1 MESQNNDI
9 ANNSEYIKLKS
20 SRFKQQKLPAWRPVP
35 TIGTT
40 IAIFL
45 CFGIVFIIIGI
56 IVLMYSKDIFEK
68 TILYAPSQNCPDSQ
82 AKCLINFEITE
93 DIPGKIMFYYQLTN
107 FYQNHRRYVKSKSNE
122 QLLGNDL
129 TKEQIKTDCDPII
142 TNKDLEFGP
151 LTAFNDPSIILKDDD
166 VAFPCGLIAKS
177 FFNDTYVIKPAASG
191 APVLSAKDPIYINQT
206 GIAWAADLELKY
218 KRPENKT
225 VLNKMWIDTTN
236 EHFVVWMRPAGLP
249 DFRKLWGRIDGLKK
263 GNYVLEITNNFSTK
277 IFNGTKSV
285 VLSTVNVFGGKNTFL
300 GVSYIVVGGICI
312 LMAIGFFIG
321 DKIQKDKNN

>member
-1 MESQNNDI
+1 MESQNNNNNNNL
-9 ANNSEYIKLKS
+9 ANNSEYEKLKN

-68 TILYAPSQNCPDSQ
+68 AILYAPTDACKDSQ
-82 AKCLINFEITE
+82 PKCSISFEIPE
-93 DIPGKIMFYYQLTN
+93 DISTKVMFYYQLTN
-107 FYQNHRRYVKSKSNE
+107 FYQNHRRYVKSKSND
-122 QLLGNDL
+122 QLLGKDL
-129 TKEQIKTDCDPII
+129 TIDQIKTDCEPIL
-142 TNKDLEFGP
+142 TNKDLEFSKP
-151 LTAFNDPSIILKDDD
+151 LTAFNDTSVILSDDA

-177 FFNDTYVIKPAASG
+177 FFNDTYTIKPVASG
-191 APVLSAKDPIYINQT
+191 SQPVYINET

-225 VLNKMWIDTTN
+225 LLNKMWIDTTN

-249 DFRKLWGRIDGLKK
+249 DFRKLWGRIDGMKK
-263 GNYVLEITNNFSTK
+263 GNYTLEIVNNYSTK
-277 IFNGTKSV
+277 IFNGSKSV
-285 VLSTVNVFGGKNTFL
+285 VLSTVNAFGGKNTFL

-321 DKIQKDKNN
+321 DRIQKDKNN